1 LSIAVV
7 VAPEDAVAREDVPSA
22 LGRERSMVGVSDA
35 EGIGQIWNRGRI
47 RCVGP
52 SVDACCVFTFAAVS
66 QGCRF
71 QNDKRLD
78 GLQRLY
84 GTMEYAPLNAGN
96 LRNLLG
102 KVILT
107 KRIFANID
115 ENESIGR

>member
-1 LSIAVV
+1 MRLQGKMFRAHW
-7 VAPEDAVAREDVPSA
+7 A
-22 LGRERSMVGVSDA
+22 VGVAWLVSQMRKELARYGIEA
-35 EGIGQIWNRGRI
+35 ELDVLVHLWMH
-47 RCVGP
+47 V
-52 SVDACCVFTFAAVS
+52 ACHVAAVS

-78 GLQRLY
+78 GSQRLY